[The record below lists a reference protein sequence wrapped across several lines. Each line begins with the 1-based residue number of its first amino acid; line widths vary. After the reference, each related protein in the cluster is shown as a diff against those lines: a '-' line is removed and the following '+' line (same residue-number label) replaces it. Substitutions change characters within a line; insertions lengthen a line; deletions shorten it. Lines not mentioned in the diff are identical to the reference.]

1 MDEQITQLDRRLTSV
16 EVEVAS
22 LAAEA
27 LASRGQSVTK
37 EDMAKL
43 DGRVAVI
50 QSNYATK
57 EDLAQ
62 LEARVT
68 VIQSNYVTKEDMALL
83 EARVAVI
90 QSNYVTKED
99 LATVDSKLC
108 EKIAALRLN
117 ISELESR
124 MVRWSVATILTVSGV
139 VVAVVKVW
147 P

>member
-16 EVEVAS
+16 EVEVAA

-27 LASRGQSVTK
+27 SATRVQFVTR

-43 DGRVAVI
+43 DGRVAIIQSNYTTKEDLALLEKRVAII

-57 EDLAQ
+57 EDLA
-62 LEARVT
+62 
-68 VIQSNYVTKEDMALL
+68 LL
-83 EARVAVI
+83 EKRVAII

-99 LATVDSKLC
+99 LAAVDKKLC
-108 EKIAALRLN
+108 IEIAALRLQ
-117 ISELESR
+117 ISELEKR
-124 MVRWSVATILTVSGV
+124 MMRWSLATIITVSGV
-139 VVAVVKVW
+139 VVGVVKIW

>member
-27 LASRGQSVTK
+27 LATRGQSVTK

-57 EDLAQ
+57 EDMAQ
-62 LEARVT
+62 
-68 VIQSNYVTKEDMALL
+68 L

-99 LATVDSKLC
+99 LAAVDSKLC
-108 EKIAALRLN
+108 EKIAALRLD
-117 ISELESR
+117 ISELENR
-124 MVRWSVATILTVSGV
+124 MVRWSFATILTVSGV
-139 VVAVVKVW
+139 VVAVVKIW

>member
-22 LAAEA
+22 LAAES
-27 LASRGQSVTK
+27 LATRGQSATK

-68 VIQSNYVTKEDMALL
+68 VIQSNYVTKEDLVLL

-90 QSNYVTKED
+90 QSNYVTKEE
-99 LATVDSKLC
+99 LAAVGNKLSG
-108 EKIAALRLN
+108 EIAALRLQ
-117 ISELESR
+117 ISELEKH
-124 MVRWSVATILTVSGV
+124 MMRWSLATIIAVSGV
-139 VVAVVKVW
+139 VVAVVKGW
-147 P
+147 S